1 MSIIIGI
8 VLFIVGVA
16 IADKANQKSDDL
28 LAVTALGLFMTIV
41 GVALVASN
49 FY

>member
-8 VLFIVGVA
+8 VLFIAGVA
-16 IADKANQKSDDL
+16 IADKANQKSDL

>member
-8 VLFIVGVA
+8 VLFIAGVV
-16 IADKANQKSDDL
+16 IADKANQENNL
-28 LAVTALGLFMTIV
+28 LVVTALGIFMAIV
-41 GVALVASN
+41 GGALIGSN